1 MVQSFNFTTNLAS
14 KTCAAGNFAV
24 THTKRR
30 TDESGGLSLPT
41 ITSFPTILI
50 VISHKAL
57 YRNVVRCQRQALVG
71 AHNVILGL
79 RAIKY
84 SIFPS
89 RTYTLATVLIMN

>member
-1 MVQSFNFTTNLAS
+1 MVQSFNFTANLAS

-24 THTKRR
+24 THTKRK

-57 YRNVVRCQRQALVG
+57 DRNVVRC
-71 AHNVILGL
+71 
-79 RAIKY
+79 
-84 SIFPS
+84 
-89 RTYTLATVLIMN
+89 